1 MAPVMSEPTSV
12 GHLIAQSV
20 QYGEWIIP
28 TLLLYVV
35 AWARFNSPPTNRSG
49 TTFALFFLGAV
60 FYYALI
66 IALWL
71 LVTIAISQGSIGLDR
86 FGALLRFKP
95 GAEGEMD
102 QYKPIFAALI
112 IVVASQ
118 FPMVHRIDKA
128 ARAFCISLAAIPRQA
143 DRIAVELAQS
153 DFFPRSERLRDQIAK
168 IVSESVGKQA
178 LNFASDSSI
187 ASRYTRAVGLYCM
200 FVAPKNGSARLEF
213 PAGTHARS
221 AYAAIMQL
229 AEAIA
234 SRAQDRYDELVQ
246 LGMTYFSS
254 SEPTK
259 DDKDTLNR
267 AITDVSNL
275 VCSLIARFVLYCDR
289 TGFGRRQ
296 RISNMGFDTT
306 HPMPSFGLDQWAVTI
321 LAVMGLSIAIM
332 TLMPGTKPIGG
343 TQVLSIAITFALSI
357 GFAVMGSILV
367 AQRFIE
373 RRENTGVS
381 FPPMAELVLAGL
393 IVAGIS
399 IALRIGI
406 PLIPALLSGNGSGLD
421 NIILQFTQRWPGI
434 IIPAT
439 CTISLG
445 LLCAYLGSLDWNWLR
460 IVVIAAVGNGV
471 AFLVAGL
478 AVGFLIDE
486 SVLSQFY
493 VDPSRAPWIVGM
505 NTGLMGALIGAMVL
519 SAFRKSERVRKD
531 VAERVANSPHALPEM
546 DAPALVGDLDIPSRS
561 EALQI
566 LGGYSRGNVRELEG
580 KYLCFRP
587 AFSTD
592 DVINAYVVVLRWD
605 ALESC
610 LTFEEQQRVDS
621 GHTQRGRVY
630 IPDGKPFI
638 SLVTVERGAV
648 RMIML
653 SRPDGDTARGLI
665 TTLSNPSGMQFTP
678 VSSPVV
684 LKRVEGSLPQ
694 LGLIRPGM
702 TDYVFYQKE
711 LETVMPAYGF
721 FATGPKCF
729 SRDQTHVGLSLV
741 K

>member
-267 AITDVSNL
+267 AITDVSN
-275 VCSLIARFVLYCDR
+275 
-289 TGFGRRQ
+289 
-296 RISNMGFDTT
+296 
-306 HPMPSFGLDQWAVTI
+306 
-321 LAVMGLSIAIM
+321 
-332 TLMPGTKPIGG
+332 
-343 TQVLSIAITFALSI
+343 
-357 GFAVMGSILV
+357 
-367 AQRFIE
+367 
-373 RRENTGVS
+373 
-381 FPPMAELVLAGL
+381 
-393 IVAGIS
+393 
-399 IALRIGI
+399 
-406 PLIPALLSGNGSGLD
+406 
-421 NIILQFTQRWPGI
+421 
-434 IIPAT
+434 
-439 CTISLG
+439 
-445 LLCAYLGSLDWNWLR
+445 
-460 IVVIAAVGNGV
+460 
-471 AFLVAGL
+471 
-478 AVGFLIDE
+478 
-486 SVLSQFY
+486 
-493 VDPSRAPWIVGM
+493 
-505 NTGLMGALIGAMVL
+505 
-519 SAFRKSERVRKD
+519 
-531 VAERVANSPHALPEM
+531 
-546 DAPALVGDLDIPSRS
+546 
-561 EALQI
+561 
-566 LGGYSRGNVRELEG
+566 
-580 KYLCFRP
+580 
-587 AFSTD
+587 
-592 DVINAYVVVLRWD
+592 
-605 ALESC
+605 
-610 LTFEEQQRVDS
+610 
-621 GHTQRGRVY
+621 
-630 IPDGKPFI
+630 
-638 SLVTVERGAV
+638 
-648 RMIML
+648 
-653 SRPDGDTARGLI
+653 
-665 TTLSNPSGMQFTP
+665 
-678 VSSPVV
+678 
-684 LKRVEGSLPQ
+684 
-694 LGLIRPGM
+694 
-702 TDYVFYQKE
+702 
-711 LETVMPAYGF
+711 
-721 FATGPKCF
+721 
-729 SRDQTHVGLSLV
+729 
-741 K
+741 